1 MSGGFENGGFGP
13 EVQDFLRRIVLS
25 IVLGVIWLVVNMTIG
40 IFFEWMFFEG
50 RPSTG
55 NYIYYTFF
63 LVTLGWYVWVL
74 SRMWKKRFPHG

>member
-1 MSGGFENGGFGP
+1 MSSGFEP

-50 RPSTG
+50 RPTMG

-63 LVTLGWYVWVL
+63 LVTLGWYVWGL
-74 SRMWKKRFPHG
+74 RRTWKKRFPHG